1 MNRHIIA
8 IKLVA
13 IIGMA
18 MADESPEARFSA
30 MTPEQVKAFEADLA
44 RRVADLA
51 LIPPTLN
58 TRPLP
63 RYDYDRLD
71 YGMTI
76 GIERTPKGRL
86 WACWVAGG
94 DSPKAFFVLATS
106 DDDGETWSKPR
117 LVVDSHSPSIPGE
130 RSILVG
136 NLWTDPLGRLW
147 LIFDQSMDM
156 FDGRAGVWASVCDNP
171 DAKEPAW
178 SAPRRIWHGVTLN
191 KPTVLSSGEWMLPI
205 SLDQREGFGMFK
217 GLFRELD
224 PLRGANVFV
233 SADKGATWQRRGAAR
248 FPEPDWHEHMIVERK
263 DKSLWML
270 ARTRTGIMQ
279 STSVDGGRTWA
290 APTEPDG
297 IRQPNARFHVRRL
310 SSGRLLLVK
319 HGEKV
324 DSHSGRVGLSAWLS
338 DDEGKTWHGGLL
350 LDERKG
356 VSYPDGFQAPDGTIY
371 ISYDRN
377 RATDGEI
384 LMARFTESDVRAGK
398 VSGPKSKLKMLV
410 SRPLAPRKPVVPA
423 AIENHGTLWNDSV
436 PFPKASELP
445 QVAGAEFHVIKRKRP
460 DADGCK
466 WTLGVGLCW
475 HKEKLYASYGFN
487 QGEENTASEEAHA
500 RVSDDG
506 GKTWGKPV
514 VIDAG
519 EGDLGVSHGVFLSHS
534 GRLWAFMGAFHGDF
548 QRTHTRA
555 YLLDEASGR
564 WEARGV
570 VLDKGF
576 WPMQEPRMMAD
587 GNWIMAGFRVS
598 KGHGVSGELPAVAI
612 SHGDDFTKWDLV
624 VIEADKSLGTNIWG
638 ESTVIVDKNRITNIA
653 RYGQKAVA
661 LVSTSN
667 DFGRTW
673 SAAVASNM
681 PMTTSKP
688 YAGTLRNGQ
697 RFLVC
702 TTTADSGGRR
712 SPLTIAVGK
721 PGEPVFSKVFLI
733 RNSVSDQ
740 TSGVSAP
747 NADFSYPYAV
757 EHEGKLH
764 IGYTHK
770 SHAANEL
777 AVIPVASL
785 KIEP

>member
-1 MNRHIIA
+1 MNRNIIA
-8 IKLVA
+8 VELVA
-13 IIGMA
+13 IIGVA

-30 MTPEQVKAFEADLA
+30 MTPEQVRAFEADLA

-117 LVVDSHSPSIPGE
+117 LVVDSHSPSIPGD

-171 DAKEPAW
+171 DALTPAW

-233 SADKGATWQRRGAAR
+233 SADKGATWQRRGAVR
-248 FPEPDWHEHMIVERK
+248 FPEPDWHEHMIIERK

-290 APTEPDG
+290 SPTEPEG

-324 DSHSGRVGLSAWLS
+324 NSHSGRVGLSAWLS
-338 DDEGKTWHGGLL
+338 DDEGKTWQGGLL

-410 SRPLAPRKPVVPA
+410 SRPLAPRKPVLSA
-423 AIENHGTLWNDSV
+423 AIENNGTLWNDAA
-436 PFPKASELP
+436 PFPKAADLP

-460 DADGCK
+460 DVDGCK

-500 RVSDDG
+500 RVSEDG

-514 VIDAG
+514 VMDAG
-519 EGDLGVSHGVFLSHS
+519 DGDLGVSHGVFLSHA

-555 YLLDEASGR
+555 YRLDESSGR

-598 KGHGVSGELPAVAI
+598 KGHGVRGGELPAVAI
-612 SHGDDFTKWDLV
+612 SRGDDFTKWDMT
-624 VIEADKSLGTNIWG
+624 VINTDPALGTNLWG

-673 SAAVASNM
+673 SEAKASNM

-702 TTTADSGGRR
+702 TTTADTGGRR
-712 SPLTIAVGK
+712 SPLTIAVSK
-721 PGEPVFSKVFLI
+721 AGEPVFSKVFLI
-733 RNSVSDQ
+733 RNSVSDR

-757 EHEGKLH
+757 EHAGKLY

-777 AVIPVASL
+777 AVIPVDAL
-785 KIEP
+785 KIE

>member
-1 MNRHIIA
+1 
-8 IKLVA
+8 
-13 IIGMA
+13 MA

-30 MTPEQVKAFEADLA
+30 MTPEQVRAFEADLA

-117 LVVDSHSPSIPGE
+117 LVVDSHSPSIPGD

-171 DAKEPAW
+171 DALTPAW

-233 SADKGATWQRRGAAR
+233 SADKGATWQRRGAVR
-248 FPEPDWHEHMIVERK
+248 FPEPDWHEHMIIERK

-290 APTEPDG
+290 SPTEPEG

-324 DSHSGRVGLSAWLS
+324 NSHSGRVGLSAWLS
-338 DDEGKTWHGGLL
+338 DDEGKTWQGGLL

-410 SRPLAPRKPVVPA
+410 SRPLAPRKPVLSA
-423 AIENHGTLWNDSV
+423 AIENHGTLWNDAA
-436 PFPKASELP
+436 PFPKAADLP

-460 DADGCK
+460 DVDGCK

-487 QGEENTASEEAHA
+487 QGKENTASEEAHA
-500 RVSDDG
+500 RVSEDG

-514 VIDAG
+514 VMDAG
-519 EGDLGVSHGVFLSHS
+519 DGDLGVSHGVFLSHA

-555 YLLDEASGR
+555 YRLDESSGR

-598 KGHGVSGELPAVAI
+598 KGHGVRGGELPAVAI
-612 SHGDDFTKWDLV
+612 SRGDDFTKWDMT
-624 VIEADKSLGTNIWG
+624 VINTDPALGTNLWG
-638 ESTVIVDKNRITNIA
+638 ESTVIIDKNRITNIA

-673 SAAVASNM
+673 SEAKASNM

-702 TTTADSGGRR
+702 TTTADTGGRR
-712 SPLTIAVGK
+712 SPLTIAVSK
-721 PGEPVFSKVFLI
+721 AGEPVFSKVFLI
-733 RNSVSDQ
+733 RNSVSDR

-757 EHEGKLH
+757 EHAGKLY

-777 AVIPVASL
+777 AVIPVDAL
-785 KIEP
+785 KIE

>member
-1 MNRHIIA
+1 MNRNIIA
-8 IKLVA
+8 VKLVA

-30 MTPEQVKAFEADLA
+30 MTPEQVRAFEADLA

-86 WACWVAGG
+86 WACWVVGG

-117 LVVDSHSPSIPGE
+117 LVVDSHSPSIPGD

-171 DAKEPAW
+171 DALTPAW

-233 SADKGATWQRRGAAR
+233 SADKGATWQRRGAVR
-248 FPEPDWHEHMIVERK
+248 FPEPDWHEHMIIERK

-290 APTEPDG
+290 SPTEPEG

-324 DSHSGRVGLSAWLS
+324 NSHSGRVGLSAWLS
-338 DDEGKTWHGGLL
+338 DDEGKTWQGGLL

-398 VSGPKSKLKMLV
+398 MSGPKSKLKMLV
-410 SRPLAPRKPVVPA
+410 SRPLAPRKPVLSA
-423 AIENHGTLWNDSV
+423 AIENHGNLWNDAA
-436 PFPKASELP
+436 PFPKAADLP

-460 DADGCK
+460 DVDGCK

-487 QGEENTASEEAHA
+487 QGKENTASEEAHA
-500 RVSDDG
+500 RVSEDG

-514 VIDAG
+514 VMDAG
-519 EGDLGVSHGVFLSHS
+519 DGDLGVSHGVFLSHA

-555 YLLDEASGR
+555 YRLDESSGR

-598 KGHGVSGELPAVAI
+598 KGHGVRGGELPAVAI
-612 SHGDDFTKWDLV
+612 SRGDDFTKWDMT
-624 VIEADKSLGTNIWG
+624 VINTDPALGTNIWG

-673 SAAVASNM
+673 SEAKASNM

-702 TTTADSGGRR
+702 TTTADTGGRR
-712 SPLTIAVGK
+712 SPLTIAVSK
-721 PGEPVFSKVFLI
+721 AGEPVFSKVFLI
-733 RNSVSDQ
+733 RNSVSDR

-757 EHEGKLH
+757 EHAGKLY

-777 AVIPVASL
+777 AVIPVDAL
-785 KIEP
+785 KIE